1 MLIKCFYI
9 HQDAEVVN
17 VNKDKSASLQSPLN
31 TSNQLTSET
40 PYTVYAS
47 SQAETQDP
55 SEPTTMT
62 KELLNAFLEAREIS
76 PIRTRLSTPWE
87 ESSQRTK
94 RRYSRKA
101 KQVILAALE
110 ELAPNSPNALLSTV
124 HETSS
129 DEDYYV
135 DKSLMEALVECY
147 NNASHWSTR
156 RQILSI
162 IADKI
167 PYSSLKKW
175 ISGLSRYRF
184 SVARH
189 HAPLHGRGSV
199 VTTTKS
205 TRMYV
210 SPEKLD
216 HFLTFITSGQ
226 VIQDLPFGEKSLKL
240 SSGTKVTIPNVVR
253 TLIPEQVVQQY
264 TTYCKETSFVPMSRS
279 SLCRV
284 LSVCSASV
292 RKSLQGLDY
301 FSADGAESC
310 KRLVMNMVKD
320 TPGQRILSANPKWR
334 NVI

>member
-1 MLIKCFYI
+1 MFGLSVLKTRRNASSILNENIIKKTKQKTGQSSPNVIFVKYIYLKILLIKCFYI
-9 HQDAEVVN
+9 HQDDEVVN

-40 PYTVYAS
+40 PYTVYAP

-135 DKSLMEALVECY
+135 DKSLMEALVEC
-147 NNASHWSTR
+147 
-156 RQILSI
+156 
-162 IADKI
+162 
-167 PYSSLKKW
+167 
-175 ISGLSRYRF
+175 
-184 SVARH
+184 
-189 HAPLHGRGSV
+189 
-199 VTTTKS
+199 
-205 TRMYV
+205 
-210 SPEKLD
+210 
-216 HFLTFITSGQ
+216 
-226 VIQDLPFGEKSLKL
+226 
-240 SSGTKVTIPNVVR
+240 
-253 TLIPEQVVQQY
+253 
-264 TTYCKETSFVPMSRS
+264 
-279 SLCRV
+279 
-284 LSVCSASV
+284 
-292 RKSLQGLDY
+292 
-301 FSADGAESC
+301 
-310 KRLVMNMVKD
+310 
-320 TPGQRILSANPKWR
+320 
-334 NVI
+334 